1 MKNKMNVM
9 QVCRMYY
16 PMLGGIERI
25 VQDIAEGLCQETNMS
40 VLTCQVKGAG
50 SEEEINGVKVYRCSS
65 MGTFC
70 SLPVSPAF
78 LMQFRKKSRMQ
89 DIIHIH
95 MPFPLADLACLL
107 SGYKGKVVLWWHSDV
122 VRQKKMMYFY
132 RPIMERLLKRADVIM
147 VATEG
152 HIEGSSYLGPY
163 RSKCR
168 VIPFG
173 VERGVLDSADK
184 YLSGFE
190 KKQCNSAEVY
200 AEGDNTG
207 DEVKFLF
214 IGRLVYYKGCE
225 VLLHALKDVDRAFLT
240 VIGDGALKG
249 ELEQLTS
256 ELGIAERVRFLGS
269 VSNDILKQELADCD
283 VFVLPSI
290 AKSEAFGIVQMEAMA
305 YGKPVI
311 NTKLPSGVP
320 YVSLD
325 RQTGLTVEPGDDK
338 ALAGAMQ
345 WLIEHPLERWQ
356 FGKAAAKRVREYYNV
371 DYMIDQVL
379 NVYCELN
386 LQDDK

>member
-107 SGYKGKVVLWWHSDV
+107 SSYKGKVVLWWHSDV

-184 YLSGFE
+184 YLCSTAHVRKDKSGNQADA
-190 KKQCNSAEVY
+190 KI
-200 AEGDNTG
+200 
-207 DEVKFLF
+207 KFLF

-225 VLLHALKDVDRAFLT
+225 VLLQALKHVEGAYLT
-240 VIGDGALKG
+240 VIGDGVLKG
-249 ELEQLTS
+249 ELEQISS
-256 ELGIAERVRFLGS
+256 ELEIIDRVRFLGS
-269 VSNDILKQELADCD
+269 VSNEVLRQELADCD

-320 YVSLD
+320 YVSID
-325 RQTGLTVEPGDDK
+325 KQTGLTVEPGDDL
-338 ALAGAMQ
+338 ALADAMQ
-345 WLIEHPLERWQ
+345 WLIEHPLERQQ
-356 FGKAAAKRVREYYNV
+356 FGEAAAKRVREYFNV
-371 DYMIDQVL
+371 DYMIEEVL
-379 NVYCELN
+379 KVYRELQN
-386 LQDDK
+386 R

>member
-1 MKNKMNVM
+1 MKDNIDVM

-25 VQDIAEGLCQETNMS
+25 VQDIAEGLCEDVSMS
-40 VLTCQVKGAG
+40 VLTCQVRGSK
-50 SEEEINGVKVYRCSS
+50 SEEVINGVKVYRCSS

-70 SLPVSPAF
+70 SLPVSPSF
-78 LMQFRKKSRMQ
+78 LMQFRKRSRIQ

-107 SGYKGKVVLWWHSDV
+107 SGYTGKVILWWHSDV

-132 RPIMERLLKRADVIM
+132 RPIMEWLLKRADVIM

-163 RSKCR
+163 RRKCR

-173 VERGVLDSADK
+173 VERGVLEKADK
-184 YLSGFE
+184 YLSSLKE
-190 KKQCNSAEVY
+190 KSSDKNE
-200 AEGDNTG
+200 NRTG
-207 DEVKFLF
+207 RKTNFLF

-225 VLLHALKDVDRAFLT
+225 VLLHALKDADEAFLT
-240 VIGDGALKG
+240 IIGDGVLKT
-249 ELEQLTS
+249 ELEQLSSSLEITD
-256 ELGIAERVRFLGS
+256 RVRFLGS
-269 VSNDILKQELADCD
+269 VSNEVLNQELADCD
-283 VFVLPSI
+283 IFVLPSI

-320 YVSLD
+320 YVSVGG
-325 RQTGLTVEPGDDK
+325 QTGLTVEPGDAG
-338 ALAGAMQ
+338 ALAEAMN
-345 WLIEHPLERWQ
+345 WLIKHPQERSKY
-356 FGKAAAKRVREYYNV
+356 GEAAAKRVREYYNV
-371 DYMIDQVL
+371 DYMIEEVL
-379 NVYCELN
+379 KVYREFEI
-386 LQDDK
+386 K

>member
-1 MKNKMNVM
+1 MKKKINVM

-25 VQDIAEGLCQETNMS
+25 VQDIAEGLCHDTSMS
-40 VLTCQVKGAG
+40 VLTCQVKGSG
-50 SEEEINGVKVYRCSS
+50 CEEEINGVNIYRCSS

-78 LMQFRKKSRMQ
+78 LMQFRKRCKKQ
-89 DIIHIH
+89 DIIQIH

-122 VRQKKMMYFY
+122 VRQKKLMHFY
-132 RPIMERLLKRADVIM
+132 HPIMEWLLKRADVIM

-163 RSKCR
+163 RSKCC

-173 VERGVLDSADK
+173 VERSVLKNADK
-184 YLSGFE
+184 YLNSCYENCQE
-190 KKQCNSAEVY
+190 KDKGE
-200 AEGDNTG
+200 
-207 DEVKFLF
+207 DEAGAKIKFLF

-225 VLLHALKDVDRAFLT
+225 VLLHALKNVEGACLT
-240 VIGDGALKG
+240 IIGDGVLKG
-249 ELEQLTS
+249 ELEQLAVS
-256 ELGIAERVRFLGS
+256 LEISDRVRFLGS
-269 VSNDILKQELADCD
+269 VPNEVLNQELADCD
-283 VFVLPSI
+283 IFVLPSI

-325 RQTGLTVEPGDDK
+325 HQTGLTVEPGDDR

-345 WLIEHPLERWQ
+345 WLIEHPVERDE
-356 FGKAAAKRVREYYNV
+356 FGKAAAKRVREYFNV
-371 DYMIDQVL
+371 NYMTEQVL
-379 NVYCELN
+379 EIYQKLYN
-386 LQDDK
+386 

>member
-184 YLSGFE
+184 YLCSTAHVRKDKSGN
-190 KKQCNSAEVY
+190 QTDAEI
-200 AEGDNTG
+200 
-207 DEVKFLF
+207 KFLF

-225 VLLHALKDVDRAFLT
+225 VLLQALKHVEGACLT
-240 VIGDGALKG
+240 VIGDGVLKG
-249 ELEQLTS
+249 ELEQISS
-256 ELGIAERVRFLGS
+256 ELEITDRVRFLGS
-269 VSNDILKQELADCD
+269 VSNEVLKQELADCD

-320 YVSLD
+320 YVSID
-325 RQTGLTVEPGDDK
+325 KQTGLTVEPGDDL
-338 ALAGAMQ
+338 ALADAMQ
-345 WLIEHPLERWQ
+345 WLIEHPLERQQ
-356 FGKAAAKRVREYYNV
+356 FGEAAAKRVREYFNV
-371 DYMIDQVL
+371 DYMIEEVL
-379 NVYCELN
+379 KVYRELQN
-386 LQDDK
+386 R

>member
-1 MKNKMNVM
+1 MKNEINVM

-25 VQDIAEGLCQETNMS
+25 VQDISEGLCKDVNMS

-50 SEEEINGVKVYRCSS
+50 SEEEINGVNVLRCSS

-70 SLPVSPAF
+70 SLPVSPFF
-78 LMQFRKKSRMQ
+78 LFQFRKRSRMQ

-107 SGYKGKVVLWWHSDV
+107 SGYKGKVILWWHSDV

-132 RPIMERLLKRADVIM
+132 RPIMEWLLKRADIIM

-173 VERGVLDSADK
+173 VERGILEKADK
-184 YLSGFE
+184 YLNGLEIS
-190 KKQCNSAEVY
+190 
-200 AEGDNTG
+200 DH
-207 DEVKFLF
+207 DENENRAGRSIKFLF

-225 VLLHALKDVDRAFLT
+225 VLLHALKNVDEALLT
-240 VIGDGALKG
+240 IIGDGVLKE
-249 ELEQLTS
+249 ELEQLAS
-256 ELGIAERVRFLGS
+256 SLGITSRVRFLGS
-269 VSNDILKQELADCD
+269 VSNDVLNQELEDCD

-311 NTKLPSGVP
+311 NTNLPSGVP
-320 YVSLD
+320 YVSID
-325 RQTGLTVEPGDDK
+325 HQTGLTVEPGDDK
-338 ALAGAMQ
+338 ALAEAMN
-345 WLIEHPLERWQ
+345 WLIGHPRERSL

-371 DYMIDQVL
+371 DSMIKAVL
-379 NVYCELN
+379 GVYREL
-386 LQDDK
+386 